1 MENWNNMKNTSKGIK
16 NIIISNNFL
25 SDISRTLSVA
35 GVTTSNSFDIA
46 NNFNNY
52 FTSIGKKQR
61 KSSLLLL
68 ALF

>member
-1 MENWNNMKNTSKGIK
+1 MKNTSKGIK

-25 SDISRTLSVA
+25 SDISRTLSVT

-46 NNFNNY
+46 TNFNNC

-68 ALF
+68 TLF